1 MSNGKSIIQ
10 LTGGNFKLPTICPVC
25 GKPATDEGTVPAISS
40 FEKGRAEEATRHTS
54 FAGSGHL
61 WRMGE
66 KGMKRVGGVRRFR
79 IPTCEEHAISYEE
92 TSKLRIPCSICSG
105 LLIILT
111 FFIGLSILGSLAL
124 GDSTDMGRIIFLV
137 ASIMG
142 IAITGY
148 FGGPT
153 KLEKAVTVLDGSEN
167 FSHLIWR
174 ISNEEYAG
182 ELLRLNPMRAT
193 RLDEIQ

>member
-1 MSNGKSIIQ
+1 MSNGKHIIQ
-10 LTGGNFKLPTICPVC
+10 LTGGDFKLPTSCPVC

-40 FEKGRAEEATRHTS
+40 LERGKVEEATRHTS

-66 KGMKRVGGVRRFR
+66 KGMGRVGGVRWFR
-79 IPTCEEHAISYEE
+79 VPACEEHAVSYEE

-111 FFIGLSILGSLAL
+111 LFIGLSILGSLAL
-124 GDSTDMGRIIFLV
+124 GDRPDIGRIIFLGV
-137 ASIMG
+137 SIIG

-153 KLEKAVTVLDGSEN
+153 KLEKAITVLDSSED
-167 FSHLIWR
+167 FGHLILR
-174 ISNEEYAG
+174 ISSDEYAE

-193 RLDEIQ
+193 RLEEI